1 MNATGQFIPTLL
13 IFPGSKIN
21 HRSRLNATADAVAI
35 VEKIGRT
42 KTLLL
47 PDFLLAVLT
56 ARQVFSGMVWRQI
69 RQLSH
74 KTAKRQRKNGPTDKK
89 SM

>member
-1 MNATGQFIPTLL
+1 MNATGHFIATLF

-21 HRSRLNATADAVAI
+21 HRSGLNATADAVAI

-42 KTLLL
+42 RTLFL
-47 PDFLLAVLT
+47 PDILMAVLT
-56 ARQVFSGMVWRQI
+56 ARQILSRIIWRKI

-74 KTAKRQRKNGPTDKK
+74 KTP
-89 SM
+89 

>member
-1 MNATGQFIPTLL
+1 MNATGHFIPTLF

-21 HRSRLNATADAVAI
+21 HRSGLNATADAVAI

-42 KTLLL
+42 RTLFL
-47 PDFLLAVLT
+47 PDILMAVLT
-56 ARQVFSGMVWRQI
+56 AHQVLSRIIWREI

-74 KTAKRQRKNGPTDKK
+74 KT
-89 SM
+89 S